1 MANTIIHH
9 TKSSNS
15 PKNYFCIKKQKTY
28 NYHTLHKT
36 PRHFLKT
43 SRRFWGD
50 MSLYKYSSVEIFYNS
65 LAKTGFT
72 RVTGS

>member
-1 MANTIIHH
+1 MANTIFHH

-28 NYHTLHKT
+28 NYHTLHK
-36 PRHFLKT
+36 RL
-43 SRRFWGD
+43 RCFWGD